1 MIGENY
7 MKELQVLIAA
17 SKLSGAGSATEKQ
30 KLLSGCKTETMEWF
44 LQIAANPFKT
54 TKVSKLNIIDASTIK
69 EDAFQNI
76 KDKISYLLTVK
87 AAKDED
93 RNYLEDNLSYLDA
106 SYDEK
111 EMLVKIL
118 TKNLN
123 IGIGTSIINK
133 VFGKNFIPDLELMA
147 AQDDMTQIDT
157 SKTNYAEIK
166 YDGVRVIAVEE
177 KDGVTFYTRN
187 FNILN
192 SELMPSIEK
201 EAFDFIE
208 TMNLPIVVKADG
220 LCAGKGVIIAQSKDE
235 AKTAVSDMLSG
246 ASFGDAGTSVV
257 VEEYLDGY
265 ELSVFAICD
274 GENYKVLPAAQ
285 DHKRVGDG
293 DTGPNTGGMGAYAP
307 TPLVNDDIYKK
318 IEERVIKPTLKGM
331 QNEGAPFE
339 GVLFI
344 GVMVVKGEP
353 IILEYNV
360 RFGDPECEILMPLLA
375 TPVSELF
382 YKGATK
388 QLDKLDI
395 KIKDEFGVGVVI
407 ASENYPYSSSKPA
420 EITVDEI
427 ENELSSSSHISYAG
441 VEKIDGK
448 LMATGGRVLVC
459 VGFGKTIKE
468 ARDNAYKLTT
478 KVHFSGKKCRS
489 DIAYQALK

>member
-1 MIGENY
+1 MNILILGSGGREFSIGLSIFKENAHNLFF
-7 MKELQVLIAA
+7 MPGN
-17 SKLSGAGSATEKQ
+17 GATDRLGK
-30 KLLSGCKTETMEWF
+30 
-44 LQIAANPFKT
+44 
-54 TKVSKLNIIDASTIK
+54 NI
-69 EDAFQNI
+69 NI
-76 KDKISYLLTVK
+76 KDYNDLAIW
-87 AAKDED
+87 AKDNSIDLTIVGPE
-93 RNYLEDNLSYLDA
+93 A
-106 SYDEK
+106 P
-111 EMLVKIL
+111 LV
-118 TKNLN
+118 
-123 IGIGTSIINK
+123 
-133 VFGKNFIPDLELMA
+133 
-147 AQDDMTQIDT
+147 
-157 SKTNYAEIK
+157 
-166 YDGVRVIAVEE
+166 DGVVDIFKKHNLTIFGPSAAAARLEGSKVYM
-177 KDGVTFYTRN
+177 K
-187 FNILN
+187 NILKKYN
-192 SELMPSIEK
+192 IPTAAFIETSNEK
-201 EAFDFIE
+201 EAHDFIE

-420 EITVDEI
+420 EITIDEI
-427 ENELSSSSHISYAG
+427 ENEFSSSSHISYAG

>member
-1 MIGENY
+1 MNILILGSGGREFSIGLSIFKENAHNLFF
-7 MKELQVLIAA
+7 MPGNGATD
-17 SKLSGAGSATEKQ
+17 KLGK
-30 KLLSGCKTETMEWF
+30 
-44 LQIAANPFKT
+44 
-54 TKVSKLNIIDASTIK
+54 NI
-69 EDAFQNI
+69 NI
-76 KDKISYLLTVK
+76 KDYNDLAIW
-87 AAKDED
+87 AKDNSIDLTIVGPE
-93 RNYLEDNLSYLDA
+93 A
-106 SYDEK
+106 P
-111 EMLVKIL
+111 LV
-118 TKNLN
+118 
-123 IGIGTSIINK
+123 
-133 VFGKNFIPDLELMA
+133 
-147 AQDDMTQIDT
+147 
-157 SKTNYAEIK
+157 
-166 YDGVRVIAVEE
+166 DGVVDIFKKHNLTIFGPSAAAARLEGSKVYM
-177 KDGVTFYTRN
+177 K
-187 FNILN
+187 NILKKYN
-192 SELMPSIEK
+192 IPTAAFIETSNEK
-201 EAFDFIE
+201 EAHDFIE

-395 KIKDEFGVGVVI
+395 KIEDEFGVGVVI

-468 ARDNAYKLTT
+468 ARDKAYELTT